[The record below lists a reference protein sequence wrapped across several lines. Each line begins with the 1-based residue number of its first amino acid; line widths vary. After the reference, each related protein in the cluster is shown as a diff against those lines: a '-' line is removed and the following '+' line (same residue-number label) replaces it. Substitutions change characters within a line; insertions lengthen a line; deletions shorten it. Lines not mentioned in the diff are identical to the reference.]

1 MATRKLSVLILK
13 EIRALFVALGQ
24 PEVWI
29 VFLNFPIHIFQ
40 QFQSLKTVKNALLFY
55 VLSCQFLKEDGFLI
69 VKSYS

>member
-1 MATRKLSVLILK
+1 MEGFALVLLCSFQVATRKLSVLILK

-40 QFQSLKTVKNALLFY
+40 QFQSLKTSPDMVGQI
-55 VLSCQFLKEDGFLI
+55 LSQYNF
-69 VKSYS
+69 